1 MSAIKSTGPRPPQE
15 MQQNQSLWLKKC
27 NKKGPGVPIGCEFFA
42 KAKLSEQTIDTPG
55 PLTLRT
61 NTPPELPSTPSP

>member
-1 MSAIKSTGPRPPQE
+1 MSAIKSTGPRPQE
-15 MQQNQSLWLKKC
+15 MQPNQSLWLKKC
-27 NKKGPGVPIGCEFFA
+27 NKKGPGVSIGCEFFA

-61 NTPPELPSTPSP
+61 NTPSDLLSTPSP